1 MVLSLSRMISLRHRA
16 TGAAP
21 LGDATVEAAAPAVPV
36 RHPRIGLWVLS
47 SFATI
52 AALVA
57 ISALVIG
64 PQNADLMVM
73 IPLVLFWTITVSVG
87 LAVRS
92 ALVNVAKSLARRR
105 KEKPDATLERLAR
118 MVRSERNRAE
128 RCPHLARGLVH
139 VG

>member
-1 MVLSLSRMISLRHRA
+1 MVLGLSRMMSLRHRA

-21 LGDATVEAAAPAVPV
+21 QGDATVEAAAPAVPV

-47 SFATI
+47 AFATI

-87 LAVRS
+87 LAVRA
-92 ALVNVAKSLARRR
+92 ALINVARSLSRPK

-128 RCPHLARGLVH
+128 RYPHLARGLVH
-139 VG
+139 IG